1 MSLTFAPA
9 SRSGQV
15 RSGLSPGGRWIRTFG
30 SPFGND
36 DFRFRTIGG
45 ADAWLAGGGLEFAPD
60 SPLGED
66 GFELSVPG
74 DTIKV
79 LRSLHV
85 VPANIKSARTSSETG
100 EPAVGDRLPIVAHRM
115 NGGGHRR
122 PARSPPRSGDPAD
135 RYAMQ
140 VLMKLWGARG
150 TESLQT
156 PRWREMDSNFR
167 YRGTKAAAFADLA
180 DSAGP

>member
-1 MSLTFAPA
+1 VGPFPPRAGQSC
-9 SRSGQV
+9 RSTRADDLLSGADFGV
-15 RSGLSPGGRWIRTFG
+15 RSGLAAGGRWIRTFG

-85 VPANIKSARTSSETG
+85 VPANAKSARTSSDTG

-122 PARSPPRSGDPAD
+122 PARSPPWSGDPAE
-135 RYAMQ
+135 RYAMR
-140 VLMKLWGARG
+140 VLVGQPFHPASPSARSSSRSCRCLLG
-150 TESLQT
+150 L
-156 PRWREMDSNFR
+156 R
-167 YRGTKAAAFADLA
+167 A
-180 DSAGP
+180 